1 MSVTSLFDF
10 LHKNRLSLAVLCT
23 AVGIPLIVFSSLRI
37 FLYKEGDFGS
47 LLSTV
52 HDSLGDWAYWVLTL
66 GVVLLVVGIYYV
78 YSFIKLLKEFK
89 KLMDISS
96 KSKFIKNLDRIEELA
111 WRLHPRYE
119 KIVLSRKQE
128 LKIK

>member
-23 AVGIPLIVFSSLRI
+23 AAGIPLLVFSSLSI
-37 FLYKEGDFGS
+37 FFYKEGDTGF
-47 LLSTV
+47 LSTI
-52 HDSLGDWAYWVLTL
+52 HDSVGNWAYWILIF
-66 GVVLLVVGIYYV
+66 GIVLLVIGIYYI

-89 KLMDISS
+89 KLMDESS
-96 KSKFIKNLDRIEELA
+96 KSRFIKNLDRIEELA

-119 KIVLSRKQE
+119 KIVVNRKQE